1 MHIDLLSELKK
12 ITDEERAILDGS
24 GDIRQDLYT
33 SDSSFVVDSRKLL
46 GKNKLIEIHP
56 HTRFVSFP
64 RHRHNYVEMI
74 YMCSGTTTHIIN
86 DSETVHLKTGDILL
100 LNQNTYHEILAA
112 DENDIAVNFIILP
125 EFFDTAMKMINDE
138 NVLFRFIVSTLSSD
152 NSISDYLHFRVRD
165 ALPIQNI
172 MENMIWGLLN
182 NKTHNSTINQVSM
195 GLLFLNLQNFA
206 DTINREYTSQY
217 DQNLIFQ
224 ALKYIRTNYKS
235 GTLDEFS
242 QSVHLK
248 PYAVSRLLK
257 KYTSKNFKELLTE
270 QKLEQAAYLLS
281 KTALPIE
288 AVIHAVGYE
297 NSSFFYNKFK
307 EKYQKTPYAFRKSAS
322 Q

>member
-1 MHIDLLSELKK
+1 MNIDLLNELRK
-12 ITDEERAILDGS
+12 ITDEERAILSGS
-24 GDIRQDLYT
+24 GNIRQDLYT
-33 SDSSFVVDSRKLL
+33 SDSSFVIDSRKLL

-56 HTRFVSFP
+56 HTRFVPFP

-125 EFFDTAMKMINDE
+125 EFFDTAMKMIHDE
-138 NVLFRFIVSTLSSD
+138 NVLFRFIVSTLSSG

-206 DTINREYTSQY
+206 DTINREYASQY

-224 ALKYIRTNYKS
+224 ALKYIRANYKN
-235 GTLDEFS
+235 GTLDAFS

-248 PYAVSRLLK
+248 PYTVSRLLK
-257 KYTSKNFKELLTE
+257 KYTAKNFKELLTE
-270 QKLEQAAYLLS
+270 QKLEQAAYLLT
-281 KTALPIE
+281 KTALPVE
-288 AVIHAVGYE
+288 AIIHAVGYE

-307 EKYQKTPYAFRKSAS
+307 EKYKKTPHAFRQDAL